1 MDSDKSR
8 EWLEA
13 HNATH
18 RSKDLKN
25 NVPVWEQLAKQVEQ
39 EHLRGA
45 DANQDPW
52 VPRPPKPLVGLATAN
67 AWRVEEYNRAKARY
81 ERELEAIA
89 WRALSKSD
97 QIELWLEK
105 RKSPAPQPFGV
116 SDRGAEILAGAW
128 LEYLGEESVEVTKAT
143 GDGGV
148 DVVTQNFC
156 CQVKNYTK
164 QPVGSSEVRDLF
176 GTAISL
182 SLKSLIFTSS
192 TLSREAELFC
202 ESNRIYAIK
211 FDAENGVLTP
221 LNDLG
226 RELLVSG
233 RYSV

>member
-1 MDSDKSR
+1 MDSDEAR
-8 EWLEA
+8 EWLEE
-13 HNATH
+13 HNSSHSANAPK
-18 RSKDLKN
+18 RN
-25 NVPVWEQLAKQVEQ
+25 IPVWEQLARQVEQ
-39 EHLRGA
+39 DQPQRSS
-45 DANQDPW
+45 ANSDTW

-67 AWRVEEYNRAKARY
+67 AWRVREYNEAKARY

-89 WRALSKSD
+89 WRALSKSE

-105 RKSPAPQPFGV
+105 RISPAPQPFGV

-128 LEYLGEESVEVTKAT
+128 LEYLGEENVEVTKAT

-164 QPVGSSEVRDLF
+164 QPVGSGEIRDLF
-176 GTAISL
+176 GTATSL
-182 SLKSLIFTSS
+182 GLKPLIFTSS

-202 ESNRIYAIK
+202 EANRIYALNY
-211 FDAENGVLTP
+211 DAVNGSLTP
-221 LNDLG
+221 LNNLG

-233 RYSV
+233 QYSI